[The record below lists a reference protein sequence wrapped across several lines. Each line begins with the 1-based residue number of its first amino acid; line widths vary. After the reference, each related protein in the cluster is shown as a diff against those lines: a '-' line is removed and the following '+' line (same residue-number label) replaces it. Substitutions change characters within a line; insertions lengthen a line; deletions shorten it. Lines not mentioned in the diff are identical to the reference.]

1 MALLIRSATGD
12 IPVAEALI
20 RDGQKDNG
28 TCMNGVRK
36 NVYADPILGI
46 SSSMFSYIG
55 SHLRVEFSW
64 LPEIELFNKH
74 RSK

>member
-1 MALLIRSATGD
+1 MKGAQFGVEYPMALLIRSATGD

-36 NVYADPILGI
+36 NRICR
-46 SSSMFSYIG
+46 
-55 SHLRVEFSW
+55 SHLGD
-64 LPEIELFNKH
+64 L
-74 RSK
+74 